1 MEAGMT
7 IDAEELQKLV
17 TRLNDLTGRA
27 DTSKNEAETSATEV
41 QSLANGAL
49 KEIDLD
55 GSGSVDSAKWAAL
68 SPEIRQTRY
77 DRLLRVVEAVGVLED
92 SDGPT
97 DRNSIMFRDYLGN
110 GWVVFLTLLA
120 LVGTMLTL
128 FFIHQNFHQAIEG
141 PAVQTSQ
148 QQVTPALGTAP
159 APEHQPPLEENVLLM
174 VMLMGIL
181 GGFLHLT
188 SSLAIYV
195 GNRHLLRSWV
205 IYYLLMP
212 VEGAALAVALY
223 LLLRV
228 GVLSPSNPS
237 QASTA
242 NLNFVGIYGF
252 SVLAGIFSKQALE
265 MLANVFN
272 IVFAKVKAKDAVG
285 APSDNTAPAPA
296 AAKQPASGD

>member
-1 MEAGMT
+1 MA
-7 IDAEELQKLV
+7 IDANELQTLV
-17 TRLNDLTGRA
+17 TRLNDLTERA
-27 DTSKNEAETSATEV
+27 GSSKSQADTSATEV

-55 GSGSVDSAKWAAL
+55 GSGKVDAAKWNAL
-68 SPEIRQTRY
+68 STEAQRNRY
-77 DRLLRVVEAVGVLED
+77 ERLLRVAEAVAVLED
-92 SDGPT
+92 SDGPG
-97 DRNSIMFRDYLGN
+97 DQNSIMFRDYLGN
-110 GWVVFLTLLA
+110 RWVVFLTLLA
-120 LVGTMLTL
+120 LAGTILTL
-128 FFIHQNFHQAIEG
+128 IFIHQNFQQAMQG
-141 PAVQTSQ
+141 PPVLAAPG
-148 QQVTPALGTAP
+148 TPP
-159 APEHQPPLEENVLLM
+159 ATQNPPPLEQNVLLM

-212 VEGAALAVALY
+212 VEGPALAVALY

-228 GVLSPSNPS
+228 GVLSPPS
-237 QASTA
+237 VGQASTA

-272 IVFAKVKAKDAVG
+272 IIFTKVKAKDAASG
-285 APSDNTAPAPA
+285 APADTTQAPAS
-296 AAKQPASGD
+296 AKSASAGG